1 MVDER
6 SYHLKLGLLG
16 KDNLKSEQHS
26 HRRIVEFRLQCF
38 IMQTTTYITASFPC
52 QQT

>member
-6 SYHLKLGLLG
+6 SYHLKFG